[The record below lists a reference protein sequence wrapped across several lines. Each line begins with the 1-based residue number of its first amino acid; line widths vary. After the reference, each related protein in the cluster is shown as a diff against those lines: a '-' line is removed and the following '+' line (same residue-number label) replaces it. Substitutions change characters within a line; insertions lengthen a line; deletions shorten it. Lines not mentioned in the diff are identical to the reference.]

1 LCWQTVEQQFSPAL
15 AIASAVGTN
24 NKKNKMTESTTIYDD
39 FYNLDLDNSTGV
51 IKFYEKNLLLLDN
64 KSVFQDKDDFDDY
77 ITIVCQYVI
86 SLDNIGKYT
95 KTLKYA
101 ERGINL
107 IDLKLEE
114 YNIDLKDYSSYWSM
128 LSSKGR
134 AHFYL
139 KDYKNSIQS
148 YERLHSWDPERD
160 NIKNWLES
168 AKSRQR
174 NSINKYLY
182 ITAIIL
188 ILTEM
193 IFGNKLGNP
202 NLKLYMSIISFVI
215 FLTGVINEYYGDNLV
230 KLIRKK

>member
-1 LCWQTVEQQFSPAL
+1 
-15 AIASAVGTN
+15 
-24 NKKNKMTESTTIYDD
+24 MTDSNTIYDD
-39 FYNLDLDNSTGV
+39 FYNIDLNDSTGV

-77 ITIVCQYVI
+77 ITIICQYVT
-86 SLDNIGKYT
+86 SLENIGKYT

-114 YNIDLKDYSSYWSM
+114 YNIDLKDYSAYWSM

-148 YERLHSWDPERD
+148 YEKLHRWDPDND
-160 NIKNWLES
+160 NIKNWLVS

-182 ITAIIL
+182 VIAIIL

-193 IFGNKLGNP
+193 IFGNKFGNP
-202 NLKLYMSIISFVI
+202 KLKLYMSGISFMI
-215 FLTGVINEYYGDNLV
+215 FLTGILNEYFGDNLV
-230 KLIRKK
+230 KLFRKK

>member
-1 LCWQTVEQQFSPAL
+1 ME
-15 AIASAVGTN
+15 
-24 NKKNKMTESTTIYDD
+24 
-39 FYNLDLDNSTGV
+39 
-51 IKFYEKNLLLLDN
+51 
-64 KSVFQDKDDFDDY
+64 
-77 ITIVCQYVI
+77 
-86 SLDNIGKYT
+86 NIGKYT

-193 IFGNKLGNP
+193 IFGNKFGNP
-202 NLKLYMSIISFVI
+202 NLKLYISIISFVI

>member
-1 LCWQTVEQQFSPAL
+1 LCCQTVEQQFNPAL
-15 AIASAVGTN
+15 AIASSVGTN

-86 SLDNIGKYT
+86 SLENIGKYT

-193 IFGNKLGNP
+193 IFGNKFGNP

>member
-1 LCWQTVEQQFSPAL
+1 
-15 AIASAVGTN
+15 
-24 NKKNKMTESTTIYDD
+24 MTESTTIYDD
-39 FYNLDLDNSTGV
+39 FYNLDINNSTGV

-77 ITIVCQYVI
+77 ILIICQYVT
-86 SLDNIGKYT
+86 SLEDIGKYT

-107 IDLKLEE
+107 IDLKIEE
-114 YNIDLKDYSSYWSM
+114 YNIDLNDYSAYWSM

-134 AHFYL
+134 SHFYL
-139 KDYKNSIQS
+139 KDYKNSIHD
-148 YERLHSWDPERD
+148 YERLHQWDPDND
-160 NIKNWLES
+160 NIKNWLVS

-193 IFGNKLGNP
+193 IFGNKFGNLK
-202 NLKLYMSIISFVI
+202 LKLYMSVIGFII
-215 FLTGVINEYYGDNLV
+215 FLTGVLNEYYGDNLV